1 MLNLLIAV
9 LSNRYEQLSPQAQ
22 ADYVCIVYQSY
33 LQSRC
38 DSDFGSLVIAP
49 APFNFL
55 TLPALPLYLLY
66 PQKAPRINS
75 FFSLFSYQVLF
86 LVGLCAFTVYSALVS
101 VWTYLLVPIVMVT
114 KGGWRRSFWVVPW
127 VFAGPAYLLFLY
139 FYSLPSFCRYA
150 YFEEQ
155 EENSSEGDIYRSMR
169 DHLERLTNSIPPTLL
184 PFDFLVTTL
193 RQFPGTPLSLLADS
207 QISSARSSIQSA
219 SVSASS
225 QSGTFLQS
233 LTTLQWRKMRKILLA
248 FQSLPNP
255 KDSNRKIIDVARAS
269 EFFRK
274 FSHKPDRLK
283 AANIQYVQIALQT
296 SEDFPQG

>member
-1 MLNLLIAV
+1 
-9 LSNRYEQLSPQAQ
+9 
-22 ADYVCIVYQSY
+22 
-33 LQSRC
+33 
-38 DSDFGSLVIAP
+38 VIAP

-155 EENSSEGDIYRSMR
+155 EENSSEGDIYRSLR
-169 DHLERLTNSIPPTLL
+169 DHLGRLSRLVSVHLL
-184 PFDFLVTTL
+184 PFNIILPTL
-193 RQFPGTPLSLLADS
+193 SQFPGAPSALLADNS
-207 QISSARSSIQSA
+207 APSSARSS
-219 SVSASS
+219 SV
-225 QSGTFLQS
+225 QSGTLVQS
-233 LTTLQWRKMRKILLA
+233 LSFLQWRKMTALLVP
-248 FQSLPNP
+248 FKSLPVSP
-255 KDSNRKIIDVARAS
+255 DKPQLIDVLRTYK
-269 EFFRK
+269 FFR
-274 FSHKPDRLK
+274 SYHSVSPRLK
-283 AANIQYVQIALQT
+283 AVNISYIQRALQNT
-296 SEDFPQG
+296 EI